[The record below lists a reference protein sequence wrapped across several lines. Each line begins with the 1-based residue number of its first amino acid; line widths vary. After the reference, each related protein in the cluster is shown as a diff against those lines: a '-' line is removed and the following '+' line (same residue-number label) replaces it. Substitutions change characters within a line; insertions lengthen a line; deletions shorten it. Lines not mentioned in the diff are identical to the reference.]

1 MPENVQGWLFLSQLI
16 MQRISL
22 TIVVALTTIS
32 LGWWGAA
39 LLAWAPWVHLDLDL
53 GFAAPVEA
61 GPAVQSM
68 LTLLLVGL
76 CFFLPTNTRVMALER
91 THRDFKVS
99 MWDVAH
105 AYQAVHSADRNGA
118 FELRSEF
125 DSVRDRLTYL
135 RRHPDLRELEPEIL
149 EIAAQMS
156 HESRDLAEVCSVERI
171 ERARCFLRQRQ
182 EEAQVFQERIQAAH
196 SVCHELRRWLEK
208 VEVEEAV
215 ARSQLKRL
223 EDDLEELLPA
233 PGLGLSRERRSRP
246 EALLPRIAAE

>member
-1 MPENVQGWLFLSQLI
+1 MPENIQGWVFLSQAI
-16 MQRISL
+16 MQRIAL
-22 TIVVALTTIS
+22 AIIVALAAMS

-39 LLAWAPWVHLDLDL
+39 VLGWAPWVALELDL
-53 GFAAPVEA
+53 GRAAAVEA
-61 GPAVQSM
+61 GPTIQSM

-76 CFFLPTNTRVMALER
+76 CFFLPTNARVMALER
-91 THRDFKVS
+91 SHREFKVS
-99 MWDVAH
+99 MWDVAR
-105 AYQAVHSADRNGA
+105 AYRAVHSADRNGA

-135 RRHPDLRELEPEIL
+135 RKHPDVRELEPELL

-156 HESRDLAEVCSVERI
+156 HESRELAQVYSVERI
-171 ERARCFLRQRQ
+171 ERARGFLRQRQ
-182 EEAQVFQERIQAAH
+182 EEAQLLEERIQTAQ

-233 PGLGLSRERRSRP
+233 LGLGLSRDRRSGP
-246 EALLPRIAAE
+246 GSLPAEIAAE